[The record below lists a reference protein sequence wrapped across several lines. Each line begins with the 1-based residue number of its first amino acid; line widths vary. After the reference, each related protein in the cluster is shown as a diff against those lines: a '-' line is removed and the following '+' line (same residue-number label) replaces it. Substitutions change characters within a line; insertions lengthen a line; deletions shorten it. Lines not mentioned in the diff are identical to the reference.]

1 MRLVL
6 SSLIVIAGLLS
17 SQATAAAAP
26 EQTASADIR
35 DSGFVY
41 CVSGQVNT
49 FNPQKASSGLIVDT
63 LAAQLYDRL
72 LDVDPYTYR
81 LVPELAES
89 WEVLDN
95 GATYRFHLR
104 RDVSFQKTAW
114 FTPTRKL
121 NADDVVFTFQRIFDR
136 RHPWHNINGSSF
148 PYFDSL
154 QFADNVKSVR
164 KLDNNTVEF
173 RLTQPDASFLWHLA
187 THYASVMSA
196 EYAAQL
202 SRKDRQELLDRQPV
216 GTGPFQ
222 LSEYRAG
229 QFIRLQRHDGFWRGK
244 PLMPQVVVD
253 LGSGGTGRLS
263 KLLTGEC
270 DVLAWPAASQLTIL
284 RDDPRLRL
292 TLRPGM
298 NIAYLAFNT
307 DKPPL
312 NNPAVR
318 HALALSI
325 NNQRLMQSIYYGTA
339 ETAASIL
346 PRASWAYDNDAK
358 ITEYNPQKSREQLKA
373 LGIENLTLHLWV
385 PTSSQAWNP
394 SPLKTAELIQADMA
408 QVGVKVVIVPVEGR
422 FQEARLMDM
431 NHDLTLSGWATDSN
445 DPDSFFRPL
454 LSCAAIN
461 SQTNFAHW
469 CNPEFDSVLRKAL
482 SSQQLASRIEA
493 YEEAQN
499 ILEKELPIL
508 PLASS
513 LRLQAYRYDIKGLV
527 LSPFGN
533 ASFAGVSREK
543 HEEVKKTMIIFT
555 LRRLLLLLVTLFF
568 LTFIGFSLSYFTP
581 HAPLQGASL
590 WNAWVFWF
598 NGLLH
603 WDFGVSSINGQLI
616 SEQLKEVFP
625 ATMELCIL
633 AFGFALMVGI
643 PVGML
648 AGVTRSKWPDR
659 FISALALLGFSIPVF
674 WLALLLTLFFSLTLG
689 WLPVSG
695 RFDLLYEVKPVTGF
709 AIIDAWISDS
719 PWRDEMVMSAIRHMV
734 LPVLTLSV
742 APTTE
747 VIRLMRISTIEVYD
761 QNYVKAAAT
770 RGLSRFTILRRHVL
784 HNALPPVIPRLGLQ
798 FSTMLTL
805 AMITEM
811 VFSWPGLGR
820 WLIHAIRQQD
830 YAAISAGVMV
840 IGSLVIVVNV
850 ISDIL
855 GAMANPLKHKEWY
868 ALR

>member
-1 MRLVL
+1 
-6 SSLIVIAGLLS
+6 
-17 SQATAAAAP
+17 
-26 EQTASADIR
+26 
-35 DSGFVY
+35 
-41 CVSGQVNT
+41 
-49 FNPQKASSGLIVDT
+49 
-63 LAAQLYDRL
+63 
-72 LDVDPYTYR
+72 
-81 LVPELAES
+81 
-89 WEVLDN
+89 
-95 GATYRFHLR
+95 
-104 RDVSFQKTAW
+104 
-114 FTPTRKL
+114 
-121 NADDVVFTFQRIFDR
+121 
-136 RHPWHNINGSSF
+136 
-148 PYFDSL
+148 
-154 QFADNVKSVR
+154 
-164 KLDNNTVEF
+164 
-173 RLTQPDASFLWHLA
+173 
-187 THYASVMSA
+187 
-196 EYAAQL
+196 
-202 SRKDRQELLDRQPV
+202 
-216 GTGPFQ
+216 
-222 LSEYRAG
+222 
-229 QFIRLQRHDGFWRGK
+229 
-244 PLMPQVVVD
+244 
-253 LGSGGTGRLS
+253 
-263 KLLTGEC
+263 
-270 DVLAWPAASQLTIL
+270 
-284 RDDPRLRL
+284 
-292 TLRPGM
+292 
-298 NIAYLAFNT
+298 
-307 DKPPL
+307 
-312 NNPAVR
+312 
-318 HALALSI
+318 
-325 NNQRLMQSIYYGTA
+325 
-339 ETAASIL
+339 
-346 PRASWAYDNDAK
+346 
-358 ITEYNPQKSREQLKA
+358 
-373 LGIENLTLHLWV
+373 
-385 PTSSQAWNP
+385 
-394 SPLKTAELIQADMA
+394 
-408 QVGVKVVIVPVEGR
+408 
-422 FQEARLMDM
+422 
-431 NHDLTLSGWATDSN
+431 
-445 DPDSFFRPL
+445 
-454 LSCAAIN
+454 
-461 SQTNFAHW
+461 
-469 CNPEFDSVLRKAL
+469 
-482 SSQQLASRIEA
+482 
-493 YEEAQN
+493 
-499 ILEKELPIL
+499 
-508 PLASS
+508 
-513 LRLQAYRYDIKGLV
+513 
-527 LSPFGN
+527 
-533 ASFAGVSREK
+533 
-543 HEEVKKTMIIFT
+543 MIIFT

-616 SEQLKEVFP
+616 SEQLKEVFS

-659 FISALALLGFSIPVF
+659 FISSLALLGFSIPVF

-719 PWRDEMVMSAIRHMV
+719 PWRDEMVMSAIWHMV

-770 RGLSRFTILRRHVL
+770 RGLSRFTILHRHVL